1 MMGGSVRM
9 GRDLGIRNGLPEGVD
24 PRAAGKMEE
33 RAFQSATACTKALGQ
48 GHGVLGQH

>member
-1 MMGGSVRM
+1 MGGSVRM
-9 GRDLGIRNGLPEGVD
+9 RRDMGIRKGLPEGAN

-33 RAFQSATACTKALGQ
+33 RALTSAPACTKALGQ